1 MNQLKHNLIKIYFFN
16 FTMMFLVTIP
26 IIVPYWKQFGLT
38 LKEVYLLQAVFG
50 FMMIILDVPAGYI
63 SDLFGRKHCLI
74 AVGFINIFSYQFLL
88 HGKNFFGFVLFEIC
102 AALAYSLYSGCDIAM
117 IYDTLDAI
125 GEKKNEITYL
135 GKRVF
140 YGQLGETI
148 ASFLGGML
156 AAYSLSLPV
165 KINAITAC
173 LPFLIALT
181 LVEPPRKKL
190 DHQNHLKN
198 IQFIFKS
205 LFKHS
210 SLLSLLIIFNI
221 FYGFATFAAVW
232 SYQTYWETVKIPI
245 AYFGYLWAFFNLI
258 VALTARVSSKVE
270 SKINAKWMILF
281 IGICPIIAYLG
292 LWLNKTEFGVILI
305 IFFSISRAF
314 NSVIIQNLIN
324 VRVPASM
331 RATTNSF
338 CSLGMRAIFFVAAP
352 LIGSA
357 LDTEGVHAT
366 YKIMGIAYVILF
378 FVIVI
383 PLYLQKKAFRLQQ
396 ISDSLI

>member
-1 MNQLKHNLIKIYFFN
+1 MNHLKHNLIKIYLFN
-16 FTMMFLVTIP
+16 FSMMFLVTIP

-50 FMMIILDVPAGYI
+50 FMMILLDVPAGYI
-63 SDLFGRKHCLI
+63 SDLFGRKQCLI
-74 AVGFINIFSYQFLL
+74 AVGIINIFSYQFLL
-88 HGKNFFGFVLFEIC
+88 HGKSFYGFVLFEIC

-156 AAYSLSLPV
+156 AVYSLSLPV
-165 KINAITAC
+165 KINALTAC
-173 LPFLIALT
+173 LPFFISLT
-181 LVEPPRKKL
+181 LVEPPRKKM
-190 DHQNHLKN
+190 DHHNHLKN

-210 SLLSLLIIFNI
+210 TLLSLLIIFNI
-221 FYGFATFAAVW
+221 VYGFATFAAVW
-232 SYQTYWETVKIPI
+232 SYQSYWESVKIPI
-245 AYFGYLWAFFNLI
+245 AYFGYLWAFFNLV
-258 VALTARVSSKVE
+258 VAITARVSSKVE
-270 SKINAKWMILF
+270 NKINAKWMILF
-281 IGICPIIAYLG
+281 IGVCPIIAYWG
-292 LWLNKTEFGVILI
+292 LSLNQTVFGVFLI
-305 IFFSISRAF
+305 VFFSISRAF

-324 VRVPASM
+324 LRVPASM

-352 LIGSA
+352 LIGSS
-357 LDTEGVHAT
+357 LDNRGVHLT
-366 YKIMGIAYVILF
+366 YQSMGMAYVALF
-378 FVIVI
+378 FVVVI
-383 PLYLQKKAFRLQQ
+383 PLFIYKKKNHLQKTKSA
-396 ISDSLI
+396 SV